1 MEFPR
6 VDFPEKYLYLGCML
20 TRFFVASCILSLL
33 FVITTTL
40 VGYELSEFGKEI
52 ARIVVIVFTAGPII
66 IERFNKGPFKNKYLT
81 F

>member
-1 MEFPR
+1 MEFPK
-6 VDFPEKYLYLGCML
+6 VEFPVKYLYSGCML
-20 TRFFVASCILSLL
+20 ARVFIASCILSLL
-33 FVITTTL
+33 FVIAITL

-52 ARIVVIVFTAGPII
+52 ARTIVIVFTAGPII